1 MSEEHAT
8 DVDAVTGE
16 FVAMARPDVVQVEID
31 GEIVLYDDSAKV
43 MHRLSPTAGQVWRCL
58 DGSGSLAEI
67 AADIADVYQMDM
79 EHVLS
84 DIIATVGEFE
94 SAGLLEGVGDGPEAE
109 EAEESSEPTGQED
122 LSDPFVHE
130 PVSSCMDSSFPLG
143 DAGSLTVKA
152 GPYLLGVRFS
162 TTELL
167 DMARDVLAPSLVE
180 GVLAPS
186 NVSVKVTDSGAGR
199 PLLYCYR
206 SNMLVTRARSP
217 QRALRATASLLSSYV
232 PPKAGCVRLPA
243 LPVVRSG
250 VMALFSPES
259 WWVVARLAPQ
269 LRAEGWEV
277 LDTPAVDLE
286 SDGHVLVA
294 PLAVALDATAL
305 AGLPANRYEGARP
318 APGRYPVAAWIATAN
333 FGVDPLPESRAGRVA
348 HVAAGVRDVDTHSAR
363 SVFETVAAM
372 LEAAVWA
379 VSPTMAANDL
389 VAALRQAVP

>member
-16 FVAMARPDVVQVEID
+16 LVARARPDVVQVEID

-58 DGSGSLAEI
+58 DGSGSLADI
-67 AADIADVYQMDM
+67 AADIADVYQMDA
-79 EHVLS
+79 EDVLN
-84 DIIATVGEFE
+84 DIIATVDQFE
-94 SAGLLEGVGDGPEAE
+94 SAGLLEGVGDEPEAE
-109 EAEESSEPTGQED
+109 ELSEPTGKED
-122 LSDPFVHE
+122 LSGPFVPE
-130 PVSSCMDSSFPLG
+130 PVASCMDSSFPLG

-167 DMARDVLAPSLVE
+167 DMARAVLAPSLVE

-186 NVSVKVTDSGAGR
+186 NISVKETHSEAGR

-217 QRALRATASLLSSYV
+217 QGALRATASLLSSYV
-232 PPKAGCVRLPA
+232 PPEAGCVRLPA
-243 LPVVRSG
+243 CAAVRSG
-250 VMALFSPES
+250 AMALFSSES
-259 WWVVARLAPQ
+259 WWVAARLVPQ

-277 LDTPAVDLE
+277 LEAPAVDLDSE
-286 SDGHVLVA
+286 GHVLVA

-305 AGLPANRYEGARP
+305 AGLPANRYEGTRP
-318 APGRYPVAAWIATAN
+318 APGRYPVAAWIAIP
-333 FGVDPLPESRAGRVA
+333 GVDPLPESSAGRVA
-348 HVAAGVRDVDTHSAR
+348 HVAAGVREVDTRSAR
-363 SVFETVAAM
+363 SIFETVAAM
-372 LEAAVWA
+372 LQAAVWA

-389 VAALRQAVP
+389 VAALRDAVP

>member
-1 MSEEHAT
+1 MSEEHST

-67 AADIADVYQMDM
+67 ATDIADVYQMDE
-79 EHVLS
+79 EHVLR
-84 DIIATVGEFE
+84 DIIATVGQFE
-94 SAGLLEGVGDGPEAE
+94 SAGLLEGVGDGPEG
-109 EAEESSEPTGQED
+109 EESAERTEQED
-122 LSDPFVHE
+122 LSGPFVPE
-130 PVSSCMDSSFPLG
+130 PGSSCMDSSFPLG

-167 DMARDVLAPSLVE
+167 DMARAVLEPSLVE

-186 NVSVKVTDSGAGR
+186 NVSVKVTQTDVGR

-206 SNMLVTRARSP
+206 SNMLMTRARSP
-217 QRALRATASLLSSYV
+217 QGALRATASLLSSYV
-232 PPKAGCVRLPA
+232 PPEAGCVRLPA
-243 LPVVRSG
+243 LAVVRSG
-250 VMALFSPES
+250 VMALLSQES
-259 WWVVARLAPQ
+259 WWVAARLVPQ
-269 LRAEGWEV
+269 LRAEGWDV
-277 LDTPAVDLE
+277 LDAPAVDLDAE
-286 SDGHVLVA
+286 GHVLIA

-305 AGLPANRYEGARP
+305 AGLPANRYEGTRP
-318 APGRYPVAAWIATAN
+318 APGPYRVAAWIAIP
-333 FGVDPLPESRAGRVA
+333 GVDPLPESRAGRVA
-348 HVAAGVRDVDTHSAR
+348 HVAAGVLNVDTQSAR

-379 VSPTMAANDL
+379 VSPTMAAYDL
-389 VAALRQAVP
+389 VAALRHAVP